1 MEHRTVGTG
10 SHHVIALHGWF
21 GSAQGWGSFPQ
32 YVDGAAFTYHFMDY
46 RGYGVRRAEPG
57 DYTLAEISA
66 DVRRLAD
73 EAGLAHYSLLGHS
86 MGGAAALRT
95 LADDRDRVLAVVGV
109 SPVGAT
115 PSPFDDAG
123 RDLFWG
129 AAQDPAKRAGIIDFT
144 TGNRNTAVWVGQ
156 VAAHSLQNSTV
167 AAFAG
172 YLEAWANADF
182 AQELRGIDVPV
193 LVVPGR
199 HDPALG
205 EATVRQTWLPL
216 FPHATLEVVDNA
228 GHYPMDEAPVNLV
241 TIVEGF
247 LGGVAAGTSRT

>member
-1 MEHRTVGTG
+1 MEHRRVGTG
-10 SHHVIALHGWF
+10 PHHVIALHGWF

-32 YVDGAAFTYHFMDY
+32 YVDTAAFTYHFVDY
-46 RGYGVRRAEPG
+46 RGYGARRDEPG
-57 DYTLAEISA
+57 EYTLAEISA

-73 EAGLAHYSLLGHS
+73 EEGLAHYSLLGHS

-115 PSPFDDAG
+115 PTPFDDAG
-123 RDLFWG
+123 RELFYG
-129 AAQDPAKRAGIIDFT
+129 APQDPGKRAAIIDFT

-156 VAAHSLQNSTV
+156 VAAHSIEQSRTE
-167 AAFAG
+167 AFAA
-172 YLEAWANADF
+172 YLDAWAGADF
-182 AQELRGIDVPV
+182 AGELTGVEVPV

-199 HDPALG
+199 FDPAIG

-216 FPHATLEVVDNA
+216 FPHAMLEVVDNA

-247 LGGVAAGTSRT
+247 LGGLAAGTSQA